1 MAQDIV
7 NHNQN
12 ISYTNLDFSSI
23 YEETLDLVK
32 KLTYKWDP
40 SISNESDP
48 GVILLK
54 LSALIADKANYNID
68 KSVLETFPLSV
79 TQDGNARQ
87 LYEQLGYYMNWYE
100 SATLPVTL
108 AWKGAKDNNDIKTY
122 TVPKF
127 SVITD
132 SENKVNYAI
141 IGTENEKGLVVS
153 DGKLSTDGNT
163 IKLIAMEGTPTQ
175 YSFLGEHIITPQ
187 MVDNDNRLYFTTQY
201 VSQNGVFI
209 KNTGQENYSSWKRVD
224 NLYEQTFN
232 ELRYK
237 FGYDSKSNLAYIEF
251 PDNYEQSMGSG
262 IEITY
267 LIINPNYNE
276 VPTQTIDRFL
286 VAITPKESSDVS
298 LSFDTVKM
306 MNISASSG
314 HKEKESINEAYTNYQ
329 KVVGTFKTL
338 VTLRDYINYINYIKG
353 N

>member
-251 PDNYEQSMGSG
+251 PDNYEQLMGSG